1 MHTDRERG
9 DIPYI
14 MINPIYYY
22 SGEVQC
28 VHGNPPLPNVCHKID
43 YFANSFVI
51 FTFSASHKKY
61 YFKWLIEEG
70 SNRTSPTIKGRS
82 SIPTHTFNFCDTWE
96 ENETQT
102 HMTQIDL
109 APAHKGGDGGVAECH
124 ETLRTVSHDMT
135 VWHNQVTAGPVQNYV
150 AAALPPCFKIVN
162 LTLLLWT
169 VSNFCLYLFQGL

>member
-1 MHTDRERG
+1 MHTASERV
-9 DIPYI
+9 DIPYL

-28 VHGNPPLPNVCHKID
+28 YL
-43 YFANSFVI
+43 ANSFMI
-51 FTFSASHKKY
+51 FTFSASHQKY
-61 YFKWLIEEG
+61 YCKGLLEEG

-135 VWHNQVTAGPVQNYV
+135 VWHNQVTAGPLQSYV
-150 AAALPPCFKIVN
+150 AAALPPCFKIIN
-162 LTLLLWT
+162 LTLLPRT